1 MVNVSTAW
9 LRALANDQ
17 RDYQITISM
26 TLANGVSLT
35 IRNQHIWQ
43 NSFGIDDAVSAD
55 NDFQIG
61 AAIINKCNFSLNNMY
76 GDFDTFDFL
85 NARLSVTVGL
95 MVEGSL
101 ETIRKGSFVIVN
113 NPTYNG
119 ALINIEAYDYM
130 YFFDVPYSQNNT
142 VYPTTADV
150 IVRDMCT
157 DLGVPLN
164 TYDFPNKTTTISERP
179 TEEATT
185 YREVLSYIGQIC
197 GCYARCNVY
206 GQLELKWYDQDALD
220 SPTYAYD
227 GGSFDADTPY
237 ATGDV
242 VNGGVFNPWE
252 TGDVAEGG
260 TFSWNSSVHFI
271 SSVYSRDI
279 STEDVVITGIRI
291 LVKTKE
297 NDSSEETI
305 KEFLKGTTGYV
316 IEISENPFINI
327 SNADAI
333 ATRLANAIVGFKF
346 RKASISH
353 GSDPSIEA
361 GDVAFVFD
369 RKQNVYPIVI
379 SHTIFK
385 NGSEQQT
392 YSAAQDVYKNVAARY
407 SAETKNY
414 VDLRRRIKNE
424 RTSREEVEAAL
435 RRSIA
440 SASGLHETEI
450 VDETSGATLR
460 YLHNKPELAES
471 DIQILVS
478 DVGITVTAD
487 SGEHWYGLR
496 VNGDLIARILTA
508 TGVNA
513 DWINTGQLVIR
524 DQQGNVTF
532 YADTETGTVRIV
544 ASEFSLTGGS
554 TIQSIANQAK
564 SEAITSSNAYA
575 DTKSTQA
582 LDSAKAYSDEKL
594 GDYKDEVSA
603 IIDGIQDQLD
613 GAIETWYYDYQPTLN
628 NYPASDWTTETDR
641 KTHEGDLFYWKST
654 GYSYRFLKNDTT
666 GNWEWQIVQDTGI
679 STAIAKAEAAQDTAD
694 HKRRV
699 FITQPIPP
707 YDKGDLWSQGEN
719 GDLMRCTTARASGTY
734 VASDWTRASRYTDD
748 SALNS
753 FVNNTYSSA
762 ISSIQGQLDQKVNTY
777 YQESDPSV
785 NWTSAELSEHVG
797 DMWFNSS
804 SLVQKYY
811 RWNGASWSEL
821 TATPPAE
828 VFDQIDGKAQIFV
841 STPTTPYNVGDLWF
855 DSTTS
860 DIMTCV
866 TARTTGDY
874 VATDWQKRN
883 KYTDDTAVNNLEIG
897 GRNLLAIS
905 NKGRNLPYTFG
916 GITLS
921 YDGDGWFRVSGTW
934 ERPGGAYIY
943 IWSYSS
949 IDSPWQSGTYTLTVE
964 NDNLLLD
971 NVLHVYY
978 STGIIKRVPVGS
990 TTIDVTTSLRAIGLY
1005 FVANHSGMAYNGRFR
1020 LKLERGN
1027 KATTDW
1033 TPAPE
1038 DLENEIANLGTT
1050 LQNQIDGKIQ
1060 TYVQATNPAT
1070 WSASERSA
1078 HNGDLWYYTG
1088 ESDATYKNNTTYIYR
1103 ASSDSWAAYAV
1114 SPDLFD
1120 MVDGKSQVFTEQ
1132 PSPPYQEG
1140 DLWVQGANGDI
1151 YRCVTSRSSGS
1162 YNSSDW
1168 DRASKYTDDSALNDW
1183 INGEFAS
1190 TIQNVRGQIDGKA
1203 DTYYQARNPALDWN
1217 TDALKSEHVS
1227 DLWYCSAS
1235 SGIYAQKY
1243 WRYSEDYEWQE
1254 ITADVPDEVF
1264 DTINNKAQIFV
1275 GSTNPAPPYNVGDLW
1290 FNSTADGAG
1299 DIYTCVT
1306 SRAKGSMYSASDWAI
1321 RNKYTDDSVAKAKY
1335 GKCTTDADV
1344 IDKKVTIQG
1353 FKLFDGAMITVFFS
1367 HSNTAENPTL
1377 NVNGTGAMPIWVKG
1391 AAITSAHYWRYTDV
1405 VDFVYSEGHW
1415 EAMIE
1420 SQEEIFNRLTNYGQI
1435 RGIYMQDGQ
1444 LYVNA
1449 TYILVGTMSA
1459 DRVRGGTFAAG
1470 GSTSTTSQGKNG
1482 IFEVFNSDD
1491 ERIVRIDANGIRV
1504 GNIVDALSK
1513 PNIYMRKDG
1522 YFETNRFRATGYVRI
1537 AGTADTSYKSYLKI
1551 PVVNSWEE
1559 ASDDCY
1565 FEVGENGTTIKT
1577 HCYMPLDTEG
1587 SVFTEANATLKV
1599 GGILQRQLYNG
1610 YGRGSLIGG
1619 YVCACTDTLT
1629 TDYINDYVQITPFRI
1644 QLFNKQ
1650 RSSSRVSIDS
1660 NQMLVMN
1667 SNGTKKVE
1675 LNLTDGVWTQLG
1687 GHFGGSVTMASSLY
1701 VSGDKHRLVETE
1713 DYGKRVLYC
1722 YETTS
1727 PVFGDIGEGV
1737 IGEDGKCYISIDAI
1751 LAETINSSEY
1761 QVFLQKYGDG
1771 DCYVSERKSGY
1782 FVVSGTPGMSFGWEL
1797 KAKQY
1802 DAMQKRL
1809 ENTDLVKTPSEISNQ
1824 VDYANQAEIHINQIL
1839 NERIPQNEGS
1849 NVSDT
1854 L

>member
-35 IRNQHIWQ
+35 IRNQNIWQ
-43 NSFGIDDAVSAD
+43 GSFGIDDAVSAD

-85 NARLSVTVGL
+85 NARLNVSVGL

-164 TYDFPNKTTTISERP
+164 TYDFPNKNTTISERP

-185 YREVLSYIGQIC
+185 YREVLSYVCQIC

-237 ATGDV
+237 ATGDA

-260 TFSWNSSVHFI
+260 AFSWNSSVHFI

-333 ATRLANAIVGFKF
+333 ATRLATQLVGFKF
-346 RKASISH
+346 RKANISH

-450 VDETSGATLR
+450 VDESSGATLR

-582 LDSAKAYSDEKL
+582 LNSAKAYSDKKL

-707 YDKGDLWSQGEN
+707 YDKGDLWAQGEN
-719 GDLMRCTTARASGTY
+719 GDLMRCVTARASGTY
-734 VASDWTRASRYTDD
+734 VASDWTKASRYTDD
-748 SALNS
+748 SALNI
-753 FVNNTYSSA
+753 FVNNTYLSA
-762 ISSIQGQLDQKVNTY
+762 ISSIQGQLDKKVDTY

-811 RWNGASWSEL
+811 RWNGSSWSEL

-828 VFDQIDGKAQIFV
+828 VFNQIDGKAQIFV

-855 DSTTS
+855 NSTTS

-866 TARTTGDY
+866 TARATGDY

-883 KYTDDTAVNNLEIG
+883 KYTDD
-897 GRNLLAIS
+897 
-905 NKGRNLPYTFG
+905 
-916 GITLS
+916 
-921 YDGDGWFRVSGTW
+921 
-934 ERPGGAYIY
+934 
-943 IWSYSS
+943 
-949 IDSPWQSGTYTLTVE
+949 
-964 NDNLLLD
+964 
-971 NVLHVYY
+971 
-978 STGIIKRVPVGS
+978 
-990 TTIDVTTSLRAIGLY
+990 
-1005 FVANHSGMAYNGRFR
+1005 
-1020 LKLERGN
+1020 
-1027 KATTDW
+1027 
-1033 TPAPE
+1033 
-1038 DLENEIANLGTT
+1038 
-1050 LQNQIDGKIQ
+1050 
-1060 TYVQATNPAT
+1060 
-1070 WSASERSA
+1070 
-1078 HNGDLWYYTG
+1078 
-1088 ESDATYKNNTTYIYR
+1088 
-1103 ASSDSWAAYAV
+1103 
-1114 SPDLFD
+1114 
-1120 MVDGKSQVFTEQ
+1120 
-1132 PSPPYQEG
+1132 
-1140 DLWVQGANGDI
+1140 
-1151 YRCVTSRSSGS
+1151 
-1162 YNSSDW
+1162 
-1168 DRASKYTDDSALNDW
+1168 SALNSW
-1183 INGEFAS
+1183 IKGEFAS
-1190 TIQNVRGQIDGKA
+1190 TLDNVRGQIDKKA
-1203 DTYYQARNPALDWN
+1203 DTWYKDDNPALDWD
-1217 TDALKSEHVS
+1217 TIELKKEHIS

-1275 GSTNPAPPYNVGDLW
+1275 GSTNPVPPYNVGDLW
-1290 FNSTADGAG
+1290 FNATQDGTG

-1306 SRAKGSMYSASDWAI
+1306 SRAKDSAYSSSDWAI

-1335 GKCTTDADV
+1335 GTCATNADV
-1344 IDKKVTIQG
+1344 QAKVVKLPG

-1391 AAITSAHYWRYTDV
+1391 TAITSAHYWRYTDV
-1405 VDFVYSEGHW
+1405 VDFVYSEGSESHW

-1449 TYILVGTMSA
+1449 TYILSGTMSA
-1459 DRVRGGTFAAG
+1459 NLVRGGTFAVG
-1470 GSTSTTSQGKNG
+1470 GSTKTTSQGKNG
-1482 IFEVFNSDD
+1482 IIDVFNSDD

-1504 GNIVDALSK
+1504 GNIVDALSE
-1513 PNIYMRKDG
+1513 PNTHIRTDG
-1522 YFETNRFRATGYVRI
+1522 YLETNRFRAIGYVRI
-1537 AGTADTSYKSYLKI
+1537 AGTSDTSYKSYLKI
-1551 PVVNSWEE
+1551 PIVNGYEV

-1577 HCYMPLDTEG
+1577 RCMMPINTEG
-1587 SVFTEANATLKV
+1587 SVLTEAGATLKA

-1610 YGRGSLIGG
+1610 YGQESLVGG

-1667 SNGTKKVE
+1667 SNGQIKVDI
-1675 LNLTDGVWTQLG
+1675 NLTDGIWTHLG
-1687 GHFGGSVTMASSLY
+1687 ARFGRRVNIASNLY

-1722 YETTS
+1722 YETAS
-1727 PVFGDIGEGV
+1727 PTFGDIGEGV

-1761 QVFLQKYGDG
+1761 QVFLQKYGNG

-1782 FVVSGTPGMSFGWEL
+1782 FVVSGTPGMSFGWEF

-1839 NERIPQNEGS
+1839 NERIPQDEGS